1 MSAWYEGYRQ
11 SDKPPDMIDSTS
23 SKKWVYI
30 RKNIHFVKGDD
41 IIVDHWA
48 FMERKIAK
56 RV

>member
-11 SDKPPDMIDSTS
+11 SDKPPDMIDTTS